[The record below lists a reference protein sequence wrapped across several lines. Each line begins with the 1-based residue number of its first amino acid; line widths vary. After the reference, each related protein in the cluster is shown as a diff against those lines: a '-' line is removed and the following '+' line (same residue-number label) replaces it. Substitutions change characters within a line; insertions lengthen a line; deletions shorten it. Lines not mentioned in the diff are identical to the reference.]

1 MGKIENDIEKLCIDL
16 IVILN
21 DLKISGKI
29 SEEEYKEYIKEKLI
43 FISKHMDFSNTC

>member
-29 SEEEYKEYIKEKLI
+29 SEEEYKEYIKEKSI
-43 FISKHMDFSNTC
+43 FKTPAL